1 MVKILKKEILNFFK
15 TDKKKI
21 LTIAEVE
28 NQSAKRLIYY
38 LSFLN
43 GNREDKKHRIN
54 KARYEEEKKHT
65 LLKNIETQIL

>member
-1 MVKILKKEILNFFK
+1 MVKILSKEILTFPK
-15 TDKKKI
+15 MDRKKI

-28 NQSAKRLIYY
+28 NSTAKRLIYY

-54 KARYEEEKKHT
+54 KNVYDQEKSRA
-65 LLKNIETQIL
+65 LNTQVV

>member
-1 MVKILKKEILNFFK
+1 MVKILKKEIVKPFK
-15 TDKKKI
+15 IDQKKI

-28 NQSAKRLIYY
+28 NNTAKRLIYY

-54 KARYEEEKKHT
+54 KKTYELEKKKAEFIESQT
-65 LLKNIETQIL
+65 L